1 MAITYELSACSN
13 GNVPYPKK
21 EYAEEEKADMLVK
34 IRTLYQ
40 IPKCVGKIH
49 VQSYIKK
56 DGVWIVWHSARIE
69 TWRVGSGHFKW
80 KGSLQGFLDKVK
92 ALAE

>member
-1 MAITYELSACSN
+1 MTIKYELLAYSN
-13 GNVPYPKK
+13 GNVPYPTK
-21 EYAEEEKADMLVK
+21 EYPEEEKADMLVK

-69 TWRVGSGHFKW
+69 TRRVESGKFKW
-80 KGSLQGFLDKVK
+80 KGTLKCFIDKVN